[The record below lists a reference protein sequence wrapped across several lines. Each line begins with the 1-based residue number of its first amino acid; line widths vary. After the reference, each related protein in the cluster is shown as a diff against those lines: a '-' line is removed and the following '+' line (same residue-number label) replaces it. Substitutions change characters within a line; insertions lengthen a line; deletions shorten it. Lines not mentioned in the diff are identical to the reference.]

1 MVVISCCTPQ
11 IDLPELIHRI
21 QSLLPA
27 KEAARTCIL
36 SKSWLHAWS
45 TIPTLRFPCQSLTSY
60 NKLIDST
67 LVRYHRDNLPIQ
79 CFDLVFDIRDQQS
92 VSLANK
98 WIFGVASK
106 SALKELFLS
115 IWVEID
121 SFTLPDEIFSSANL
135 HEIKISAMIN
145 PLCIP
150 HNRVILCV
158 SLRVLEL
165 TFLYISEDA
174 LHNLLSTCSLLE
186 KINLCWCVGFKTIK
200 LKNLRC
206 LRELEISSIED
217 NDILEID
224 DVPSLG
230 FFRYTDYLN
239 KPLPFN
245 MDSLGSVTH
254 LDISGVVLDNAFF
267 NMIKSN
273 FPLLESLS
281 LVIISRGLESIVITS
296 LPLKRLTLQFWVDIM
311 TIDVQVYAPKLLF
324 FFYAG
329 RETVPSL
336 SFPIIA
342 PEEIKLRLNLKKT
355 IDVSFLIN
363 KRKHIRLSSKF
374 DIDIEDSSH
383 HALVSSKT
391 KVDDLRRR
399 VSFPVTNV
407 QQLSVTTFSDERPR
421 KRALFFDAFF
431 SICHPSY
438 VKLKGNKC
446 FTKMMVKEMMKKKTT
461 DLKDVAFKNPRN
473 GKWEHLTKSSTSLLA
488 DVNVDFKLN
497 WLSHDGPSGPEMNRN
512 RSGV

>member
-11 IDLPELIHRI
+11 LEDLPELIHRI

-36 SKSWLHAWS
+36 SKSWLHACS

-79 CFDLVFDIRDQQS
+79 CFDLVFDIRDQKS
-92 VSLANK
+92 ASLANK

-121 SFTLPDEIFSSANL
+121 SFTLPDDIFS
-135 HEIKISAMIN
+135 K
-145 PLCIP
+145 
-150 HNRVILCV
+150 
-158 SLRVLEL
+158 
-165 TFLYISEDA
+165 
-174 LHNLLSTCSLLE
+174 
-186 KINLCWCVGFKTIK
+186 
-200 LKNLRC
+200 
-206 LRELEISSIED
+206 ISSIEQ

-230 FFRYTDYLN
+230 FIRYTDYLN

-267 NMIKSN
+267 DMIKSN
-273 FPLLESLS
+273 FPFLESLS
-281 LVIISRGLESIVITS
+281 LEITSRGLGSIVITS

-355 IDVSFLIN
+355 IDRSFFI
-363 KRKHIRLSSKF
+363 KRL
-374 DIDIEDSSH
+374 E
-383 HALVSSKT
+383 
-391 KVDDLRRR
+391 
-399 VSFPVTNV
+399 N
-407 QQLSVTTFSDERPR
+407 SV
-421 KRALFFDAFF
+421 
-431 SICHPSY
+431 
-438 VKLKGNKC
+438 
-446 FTKMMVKEMMKKKTT
+446 
-461 DLKDVAFKNPRN
+461 
-473 GKWEHLTKSSTSLLA
+473 
-488 DVNVDFKLN
+488 
-497 WLSHDGPSGPEMNRN
+497 
-512 RSGV
+512 